1 MVRQTGLLGAVVIT
15 LTLANFTDCAHA
27 AAAGKRADGR
37 GQGKAAEQMGNKGAT
52 NPGAQWSADPE
63 RGWVRSDDRHQAK
76 TTRLAT
82 TETKARR
89 EEKNSSA

>member
-15 LTLANFTDCAHA
+15 VTLANFTDCAHA

-63 RGWVRSDDRHQAK
+63 RGWVRSDDRNQAK
-76 TTRLAT
+76 SEATRDNRNKG
-82 TETKARR
+82 KARG
-89 EEKNSSA
+89 KKF

>member
-1 MVRQTGLLGAVVIT
+1 MVRQTGFLGAVVIT

-76 TTRLAT
+76 NDATRDNRNKG
-82 TETKARR
+82 KARG
-89 EEKNSSA
+89 KKF

>member
-37 GQGKAAEQMGNKGAT
+37 GHGKAAEQMANKGAT
-52 NPGAQWSADPE
+52 NPSAQWSADPE
-63 RGWVRSDDRHQAK
+63 RGWVRFDDGHQAK
-76 TTRLAT
+76 SDASR
-82 TETKARR
+82 ENRNKGKARG
-89 EEKNSSA
+89 KKF

>member
-15 LTLANFTDCAHA
+15 LTLANFIDCAHA

-37 GQGKAAEQMGNKGAT
+37 GQGKAAEQMGNKVAT
-52 NPGAQWSADPE
+52 NPSAQWSADPE

-76 TTRLAT
+76 SDATR
-82 TETKARR
+82 ENRNKGKARG
-89 EEKNSSA
+89 KKF